1 MSDFIYLGLCLIT
14 CISCSSH
21 VQSEINP
28 AAKIIKSIS
37 AETFNNT
44 FDNIYTNFGSPTTH
58 GTDNGLPFNLQQFT
72 EYSDQKGIKYNVY
85 PYHPQPN
92 TVETLKKPMGKAMK
106 IPHSK
111 HQNRTKNCM
120 LTSYRTTPHIET
132 SQAPRKLTFQ
142 HGFQYHFPIAK
153 STTSNQISKAHRKH
167 LEQQQKRKNIMHP
180 NTPKHF
186 AINKFNLFLPKTL
199 CLLNSSILWSLAVQ
213 DFIILFQHSNSGA
226 VSP

>member
-1 MSDFIYLGLCLIT
+1 MLSQSLLVSSMFLRKCHLCQMFSNKTKYIFHGIMSDFIYLDLCLIT
-14 CISCSSH
+14 CISCSRH

-44 FDNIYTNFGSPTTH
+44 FDNIYTNFRSPTTH
-58 GTDNGLPFNLQQFT
+58 GTDNGLPFNLQQFKG
-72 EYSDQKGIKYNVY
+72 YSDQKGIKYKVY

-92 TVETLKKPMGKAMK
+92 TAETLKKPMGKAMK

-142 HGFQYHFPIAK
+142 HGFQYHFLIAK
-153 STTSNQISKAHRKH
+153 STTSSQISKAHRKH
-167 LEQQQKRKNIMHP
+167 LEQQQKRKK
-180 NTPKHF
+180 KHNASRHSKTF
-186 AINKFNLFLPKTL
+186 CNK
-199 CLLNSSILWSLAVQ
+199 
-213 DFIILFQHSNSGA
+213 
-226 VSP
+226 